1 MSDSMLRVTSD
12 VRDRLA
18 ELARDRGT
26 TIGAIVREFA
36 ESTPTKKEMEA
47 KAAEAKQILHELS
60 GYDPTEEEERA
71 ARAELQRRIEAIQ

>member
-1 MSDSMLRVTSD
+1 MLRVTSD

-18 ELARDRGT
+18 ELA
-26 TIGAIVREFA
+26 IGAIVREYA
-36 ESTPTKKEMEA
+36 ESTPTRQEMEA
-47 KAAEAKQILHELS
+47 KAAEAKHILRELS